1 MSNKIKISTAEFCLE
16 GAFTG
21 TITLPNSEYDF
32 GGFLKVWN
40 TNKSPFDQCIQICKY
55 FFPNFI
61 KKGYLIDNVN
71 WWDDDETRLNQV
83 NQLHKEYFDFL
94 EKVGMKRPIL
104 CYSPEEN
111 HGWGFINVEDTVSLI
126 VGTIYECLR
135 NKNTALLYDVFL
147 DADSIDEK
155 CLENK
160 FYKVL
165 TF

>member
-21 TITLPNSEYDF
+21 TITLPNPEYDF

-40 TNKSPFDQCIQICKY
+40 TNKPIYDQYIQICKY

-61 KKGYLIDNVN
+61 KNGYMVDNVN
-71 WWDDDETRLNQV
+71 WWDDDETRLNQA

-111 HGWGFINVEDTVSLI
+111 HGWGFIGVEDTVSLI
-126 VGTIYECLR
+126 VGMIYECLR